1 MPGRATGGG
10 SGGGRMTGGVSG
22 GGATT
27 GPAATVCATCVNI
40 TSRGSTADSSANET
54 EGARVH
60 DLREVTTGNESPV
73 GAERAQT
80 VACRTDGRMVLRGI

>member
-1 MPGRATGGG
+1 MTGVVPGGG
-10 SGGGRMTGGVSG
+10 SM
-22 GGATT
+22 T
-27 GPAATVCATCVNI
+27 GPAATVCTACFNI
-40 TSRGSTADSSANET
+40 TSRDSTADSSANET

-80 VACRTDGRMVLRGI
+80 VACRTDGVMASRGI

>member
-1 MPGRATGGG
+1 
-10 SGGGRMTGGVSG
+10 MTGVVSG

-27 GPAATVCATCVNI
+27 GPAATVCPTCFNI
-40 TSRGSTADSSANET
+40 TSRGSTADSSANEM

-80 VACRTDGRMVLRGI
+80 VACRTDGGMVSRGI

>member
-1 MPGRATGGG
+1 MPGRSTGSG
-10 SGGGRMTGGVSG
+10 SGGGRMTGVVSG
-22 GGATT
+22 GGAIT
-27 GPAATVCATCVNI
+27 GPAATVCPTCFNI

-60 DLREVTTGNESPV
+60 DLREVTTGNEFPV

-80 VACRTDGRMVLRGI
+80 VACRTDGRMVSRGI